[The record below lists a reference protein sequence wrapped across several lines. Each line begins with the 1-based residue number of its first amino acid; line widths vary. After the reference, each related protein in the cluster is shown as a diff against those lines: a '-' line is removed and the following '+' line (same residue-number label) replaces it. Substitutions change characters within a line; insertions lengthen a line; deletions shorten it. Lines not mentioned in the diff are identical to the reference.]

1 MNSSSSAFNQT
12 EKPSP
17 LLPPTSRKTS
27 SVISRQSS
35 TRDGSSMQT
44 PAQSP
49 LWKTYLLFLAP
60 MVLSNFLQSMSGTVN
75 SIYIGQMLGTQALA
89 AVSGMFPIIFF
100 FIALVIGLGAGA
112 GVLIGQAWGA
122 RESHMV
128 KAIAGA
134 TLLLGVLIGL
144 VAAVLGSVFAR
155 QALQGLGTPADV
167 LDDAVAYARVMMW
180 TLPVVLVYVLF
191 TQLLRG
197 VSDTLSP
204 MLALLLSTVVG
215 LALTPAFIRGWIGLP
230 QLGIQSAAIAGLVGT
245 LTSMAWLSWRLIRK
259 GHPLAPDREFF
270 AALRLD
276 GAILGKVLR
285 IGLPTGVQMI
295 VLSLSELVILALVN
309 QHGSQA
315 TAAYGAVTQ
324 IVNYVQ
330 FPALSIAITAS
341 ILGAQAIGAGRLE
354 RMGPILRT
362 GLWINVCLTGGLILA
377 GYLLSHWLLGLF
389 LTEDSTRAMAEHLLH
404 IMLWSLLIFGFQAII
419 GGIMRASGT
428 VLVPVG
434 VAIIC
439 VLGVQL
445 PAAYWLDGQFGL
457 QGVWMAFPIAYL
469 GMLVLQ
475 TLYYTRVW
483 KHQKIERL
491 V

>member
-1 MNSSSSAFNQT
+1 MKTSTFT
-12 EKPSP
+12 EKFVDHRPE
-17 LLPPTSRKTS
+17 LTEA
-27 SVISRQSS
+27 VVY
-35 TRDGSSMQT
+35 
-44 PAQSP
+44 QSP
-49 LWKTYLLFLAP
+49 AAEMDLPSMRTPSATKPLWQTYLLFLAP

-122 RESHMV
+122 REAHMV

-144 VAAVLGSVFAR
+144 AAAVLGSVFAR

-167 LDDAVAYARVMMW
+167 LDDAVAYAHVMMW
-180 TLPVVLVYVLF
+180 ILPSMLVFVLF

-197 VSDTLSP
+197 VSDTVSP
-204 MLALLLSTVVG
+204 LLALMVSTSVG
-215 LALTPAFIRGWIGLP
+215 LALTPALIRGWFGLP
-230 QLGIQSAAIAGLVGT
+230 QLGIQSAAYAGLAGN
-245 LTSMAWLSWRLIRK
+245 LSAMAWLAWRLIRK
-259 GHPLAPDREFF
+259 NHPLAPDREFF
-270 AALRLD
+270 AALRMD
-276 GAILGKVLR
+276 AAILGKVLR

-354 RMGPILRT
+354 RMAPILRT
-362 GLWINVCLTGGLILA
+362 GLLINVCLTGGLIVL

-389 LTEDSTRAMAEHLLH
+389 LTEDSTRVMAEHLLH
-404 IMLWSLLIFGFQAII
+404 IMLWSLLVFGFQAII

-428 VLVPVG
+428 VLVPV
-434 VAIIC
+434 AIAIVC
-439 VLGVQL
+439 VVGVQL
-445 PAAYWLDGQFGL
+445 PAAYWLDGQYGL
-457 QGVWMAFPIAYL
+457 QGVWMAFPVAYL

-475 TLYYTRVW
+475 TLYYKLVW
-483 KHQKIERL
+483 QHQKIERL

>member
-1 MNSSSSAFNQT
+1 
-12 EKPSP
+12 
-17 LLPPTSRKTS
+17 
-27 SVISRQSS
+27 
-35 TRDGSSMQT
+35 MQT
-44 PAQSP
+44 PAQNP

-128 KAIAGA
+128 KAIVGA

-155 QALQGLGTPADV
+155 QALQGLGTPVDV

-180 TLPVVLVYVLF
+180 TLPFVLVYVLF

-215 LALTPAFIRGWIGLP
+215 LALTPAFIRGWLGLP
-230 QLGIQSAAIAGLVGT
+230 QLGIQSAAFAGLAGT
-245 LTSMAWLSWRLIRK
+245 LAAMAWLAWSLIRK

-270 AALRLD
+270 GALRLD
-276 GAILGKVLR
+276 GEILGKVLR

-295 VLSLSELVILALVN
+295 VLSLSELVILTLVN

-354 RMGPILRT
+354 RLGLILRT
-362 GLWINVCLTGGLILA
+362 GLWINVCLTGGLIVL

-389 LTEDSTRAMAEHLLH
+389 LTEESTRAMAEHLLH

-428 VLVPVG
+428 VLVPVAI
-434 VAIIC
+434 AIIC
-439 VLGVQL
+439 VVGVQL
-445 PAAYWLDGQFGL
+445 PAAYWLDGQYGL
-457 QGVWMAFPIAYL
+457 QGVWMAFPVAYL

-475 TLYYTRVW
+475 TLYYKLVW
-483 KHQKIERL
+483 QHQKIERL

>member
-1 MNSSSSAFNQT
+1 
-12 EKPSP
+12 
-17 LLPPTSRKTS
+17 
-27 SVISRQSS
+27 
-35 TRDGSSMQT
+35 MQT
-44 PAQSP
+44 PAHSP

-180 TLPVVLVYVLF
+180 TLPFVLVYVLF

-230 QLGIQSAAIAGLVGT
+230 QLGIQSAAVAGLAGT
-245 LTSMAWLSWRLIRK
+245 LTSMAWLSWSLIRK

-270 AALRLD
+270 AVLRLD

-362 GLWINVCLTGGLILA
+362 GLWINVCLTGGLILS

-445 PAAYWLDGQFGL
+445 PAAYWLDGRFGL

-475 TLYYTRVW
+475 TLYYKRVW
-483 KHQKIERL
+483 QHQKIERL

>member
-1 MNSSSSAFNQT
+1 
-12 EKPSP
+12 
-17 LLPPTSRKTS
+17 
-27 SVISRQSS
+27 
-35 TRDGSSMQT
+35 MQT
-44 PAQSP
+44 PATSKP
-49 LWKTYLLFLAP
+49 LWQNYLLFLAP

-122 RESHMV
+122 REAHMV
-128 KAIAGA
+128 KAITGA

-144 VAAVLGSVFAR
+144 LAAVLGSVFAR

-167 LDDAVAYARVMMW
+167 LDDAVAYAHVMMW
-180 TLPVVLVYVLF
+180 ILPSMLVFVLF

-197 VSDTLSP
+197 VSDTVSP
-204 MLALLLSTVVG
+204 LLALIVSTSVG
-215 LALTPAFIRGWIGLP
+215 LALTPALIRGWFGLP
-230 QLGIQSAAIAGLVGT
+230 QLGIQSAAFAGLAGN
-245 LTSMAWLSWRLIRK
+245 LSAMAWLAWRLIRNN
-259 GHPLAPDREFF
+259 HPLAPDREFF

-276 GAILGKVLR
+276 RAILGKVLR

-341 ILGAQAIGAGRLE
+341 ILGAQAIGAGHLQRL
-354 RMGPILRT
+354 GAILRT
-362 GLWINVCLTGGLILA
+362 GLLINVCLTGGLIVL

-389 LTEDSTRAMAEHLLH
+389 LTEESTRAMAEHLLH
-404 IMLWSLLIFGFQAII
+404 IMLWSLLVFGFQAII

-428 VLVPVG
+428 VLVPV
-434 VAIIC
+434 AIAIVC
-439 VLGVQL
+439 VVGVQL
-445 PAAYWLDGQFGL
+445 PAAYWLDGQYGL
-457 QGVWMAFPIAYL
+457 QGVWMAFPVAYL

-475 TLYYTRVW
+475 TLYYKLVW
-483 KHQKIERL
+483 QHQKIERL

>member
-1 MNSSSSAFNQT
+1 
-12 EKPSP
+12 
-17 LLPPTSRKTS
+17 
-27 SVISRQSS
+27 
-35 TRDGSSMQT
+35 MQT
-44 PAQSP
+44 PSATKP
-49 LWKTYLLFLAP
+49 LWQTYLLFLAP

-122 RESHMV
+122 REAHMV

-134 TLLLGVLIGL
+134 TLLLGVVIGL
-144 VAAVLGSVFAR
+144 LAAVLGSVFAR

-167 LDDAVAYARVMMW
+167 LEDAVAYAHVMMW
-180 TLPVVLVYVLF
+180 ILPSMLVFVLF

-204 MLALLLSTVVG
+204 LLALMVSTCVG
-215 LALTPAFIRGWIGLP
+215 LALTPALIRGWFGLP
-230 QLGIQSAAIAGLVGT
+230 QLGIQSAAFAGLAGN
-245 LTSMAWLSWRLIRK
+245 LSAMAWLAWRLIRK
-259 GHPLAPDREFF
+259 HHPLAPDREFF

-276 GAILGKVLR
+276 TAILGKVLR

-341 ILGAQAIGAGRLE
+341 ILGAQAIGAGQLQ
-354 RMGPILRT
+354 RMAPILRT
-362 GLWINVCLTGGLILA
+362 GLLINVCLTGGLIVL

-389 LTEDSTRAMAEHLLH
+389 LTEESTRAMAEHLLH
-404 IMLWSLLIFGFQAII
+404 IMLWSLLVFGFQAII

-428 VLVPVG
+428 VLVPV
-434 VAIIC
+434 VIAIVC
-439 VLGVQL
+439 VVGVQL
-445 PAAYWLDGQFGL
+445 PAAYWLDGQYGL
-457 QGVWMAFPIAYL
+457 QGVWMAFPVAYL

-475 TLYYTRVW
+475 TLYYKLVW
-483 KHQKIERL
+483 QHQKIERL

>member
-1 MNSSSSAFNQT
+1 
-12 EKPSP
+12 
-17 LLPPTSRKTS
+17 
-27 SVISRQSS
+27 
-35 TRDGSSMQT
+35 MQT
-44 PAQSP
+44 PSTIKP
-49 LWKTYLLFLAP
+49 LWQTYLLFLAP

-89 AVSGMFPIIFF
+89 AVSGMFPVIFF

-122 RESHMV
+122 REAHMV

-144 VAAVLGSVFAR
+144 LAAVLGSVFAR

-167 LDDAVAYARVMMW
+167 LDDAVAYAHVMMW
-180 TLPVVLVYVLF
+180 ILPSMLVFVLF

-197 VSDTLSP
+197 VSDTVSP
-204 MLALLLSTVVG
+204 LLALIVSTSVG
-215 LALTPAFIRGWIGLP
+215 LALTPALIRGWFGLP
-230 QLGIQSAAIAGLVGT
+230 QLGIQSAAFAGLAGNLSAMT
-245 LTSMAWLSWRLIRK
+245 WLAWRLIRK
-259 GHPLAPDREFF
+259 DHPLAPDREFF
-270 AALRLD
+270 AALRVD
-276 GAILGKVLR
+276 AAILGKVLR

-341 ILGAQAIGAGRLE
+341 ILGAQAIGAGQLQRLAA
-354 RMGPILRT
+354 ILRT
-362 GLWINVCLTGGLILA
+362 GLLINVCLTGGLIVL

-404 IMLWSLLIFGFQAII
+404 IMLWSLLVFGFQAII

-428 VLVPVG
+428 VLVPVII
-434 VAIIC
+434 AIVC
-439 VLGVQL
+439 VVGVQL
-445 PAAYWLDGQFGL
+445 PAAYWLDGQYGL
-457 QGVWMAFPIAYL
+457 QGVWMAFPVAYL

-475 TLYYTRVW
+475 TLYYKLVW
-483 KHQKIERL
+483 QHQKIERL

>member
-1 MNSSSSAFNQT
+1 
-12 EKPSP
+12 
-17 LLPPTSRKTS
+17 
-27 SVISRQSS
+27 
-35 TRDGSSMQT
+35 MQT
-44 PAQSP
+44 PGTRKP
-49 LWKTYLLFLAP
+49 LWQTYLLFLAP

-89 AVSGMFPIIFF
+89 AVSGMFPVIFF

-122 RESHMV
+122 REAHMV
-128 KAIAGA
+128 KAITGA
-134 TLLLGVLIGL
+134 TLLLGVMIGL
-144 VAAVLGSVFAR
+144 LAAVLGSVFAR

-167 LDDAVAYARVMMW
+167 LDDAVAYAHVMMW
-180 TLPVVLVYVLF
+180 ILPSMLVFVLF

-197 VSDTLSP
+197 VSDTVSP
-204 MLALLLSTVVG
+204 LLALMVSTSVG
-215 LALTPAFIRGWIGLP
+215 LALTPALIRGWFGLP
-230 QLGIQSAAIAGLVGT
+230 QLGIQSAAFAGLAGN
-245 LTSMAWLSWRLIRK
+245 LSAMAWLAWRLIRNN
-259 GHPLAPDREFF
+259 HPLAPDREFF

-276 GAILGKVLR
+276 RAILGKVLR

-341 ILGAQAIGAGRLE
+341 ILGAQAIGAGHLQRLAA
-354 RMGPILRT
+354 ILRT
-362 GLWINVCLTGGLILA
+362 GLLINVCLTGGLIVL

-389 LTEDSTRAMAEHLLH
+389 LTEESTRAMAEHLLH
-404 IMLWSLLIFGFQAII
+404 IMLWSLLVFGFQAII

-428 VLVPVG
+428 VLVPV
-434 VAIIC
+434 AIAIVC
-439 VLGVQL
+439 VVGVQL
-445 PAAYWLDGQFGL
+445 PAAYWLDGQYGL
-457 QGVWMAFPIAYL
+457 QGVWMAFPVAYL

-475 TLYYTRVW
+475 TLYYKLVW
-483 KHQKIERL
+483 QHQKIERL

>member
-1 MNSSSSAFNQT
+1 
-12 EKPSP
+12 
-17 LLPPTSRKTS
+17 
-27 SVISRQSS
+27 
-35 TRDGSSMQT
+35 MQT
-44 PAQSP
+44 PGTRKP
-49 LWKTYLLFLAP
+49 LWQTYLLFLAP

-89 AVSGMFPIIFF
+89 AVSGMFPVIFF

-122 RESHMV
+122 REAHMV
-128 KAIAGA
+128 KAITGA

-144 VAAVLGSVFAR
+144 LAAVLGSVFAR
-155 QALQGLGTPADV
+155 QALQGLGTPVDV
-167 LDDAVAYARVMMW
+167 LDDAVAYAHVMMW
-180 TLPVVLVYVLF
+180 ILPSMLVFVLF

-197 VSDTLSP
+197 VSDTVSP
-204 MLALLLSTVVG
+204 LLALMVSTSVG
-215 LALTPAFIRGWIGLP
+215 LALTPALIRGWFGLP
-230 QLGIQSAAIAGLVGT
+230 QLGIQSAAFAGLAGN
-245 LTSMAWLSWRLIRK
+245 LSAMAWLAWRLIRNN
-259 GHPLAPDREFF
+259 HPLAPDREFF

-276 GAILGKVLR
+276 RAILGKVLR

-341 ILGAQAIGAGRLE
+341 ILGAQAIGAGHLQRLAA
-354 RMGPILRT
+354 ILRT
-362 GLWINVCLTGGLILA
+362 GLLINVCLTGGLIVL

-389 LTEDSTRAMAEHLLH
+389 LTEESTRAMAEHLLH
-404 IMLWSLLIFGFQAII
+404 IMLWSLLVFGFQAII

-428 VLVPVG
+428 VLVPV
-434 VAIIC
+434 AIAIVC
-439 VLGVQL
+439 VVGVQL
-445 PAAYWLDGQFGL
+445 PAAYWLDGQYGL
-457 QGVWMAFPIAYL
+457 QGVWMAFPVAYL

-475 TLYYTRVW
+475 TLYYKLVW
-483 KHQKIERL
+483 QHQKIERL

>member
-1 MNSSSSAFNQT
+1 
-12 EKPSP
+12 
-17 LLPPTSRKTS
+17 
-27 SVISRQSS
+27 
-35 TRDGSSMQT
+35 MQN
-44 PAQSP
+44 PAAQRP
-49 LWKTYLLFLAP
+49 LWQTYFLFLAP

-122 RESHMV
+122 REAHMV
-128 KAIAGA
+128 KAISGA

-144 VAAVLGSVFAR
+144 AAAVLGSVFAR
-155 QALQGLGTPADV
+155 PALQGLGTPADV
-167 LDDAVAYARVMMW
+167 LDDAVAYAHVMMW
-180 TLPVVLVYVLF
+180 ILPSMLVFVLF

-204 MLALLLSTVVG
+204 LLALMVSTGVG
-215 LALTPAFIRGWIGLP
+215 LALTPALIRGWLGLP
-230 QLGIQSAAIAGLVGT
+230 QMGIQSAAYAGLAGN
-245 LTSMAWLSWRLIRK
+245 LAAMGWLSWRLIRK

-354 RMGPILRT
+354 RLGPILRT
-362 GLWINVCLTGGLILA
+362 GLWINVGLTGGLIVL
-377 GYLLSHWLLGLF
+377 GYLASHWLLGLF
-389 LTEDSTRAMAEHLLH
+389 LTEDATRAMAEHLLH
-404 IMLWSLLIFGFQAII
+404 IMLWSLLVFGFQAII

-434 VAIIC
+434 VAILC
-439 VLGVQL
+439 VVGVQL
-445 PAAYWLDGQFGL
+445 PAAYWLDGHYGL
-457 QGVWMAFPIAYL
+457 QGVWMAFPLAYL

-475 TLYYTRVW
+475 TLYYRMVW
-483 KHQKIERL
+483 QHQKIERL

>member
-1 MNSSSSAFNQT
+1 
-12 EKPSP
+12 
-17 LLPPTSRKTS
+17 
-27 SVISRQSS
+27 
-35 TRDGSSMQT
+35 MQT
-44 PAQSP
+44 PTATKP
-49 LWKTYLLFLAP
+49 LWQTYLLFLAP

-89 AVSGMFPIIFF
+89 AVSGMFPVIFF

-122 RESHMV
+122 REAHMV

-144 VAAVLGSVFAR
+144 AAAVLGSVFAR

-167 LDDAVAYARVMMW
+167 LDDAVAYAHVMMW
-180 TLPVVLVYVLF
+180 ILPSMLVFVLF

-197 VSDTLSP
+197 VSDTVSP
-204 MLALLLSTVVG
+204 LLALMVSTCVG
-215 LALTPAFIRGWIGLP
+215 LALTPALIRGWFGLP
-230 QLGIQSAAIAGLVGT
+230 QLGIQSAAFAGLAGN
-245 LTSMAWLSWRLIRK
+245 LSAMAWLAWRLIRK
-259 GHPLAPDREFF
+259 QHPLAPDREFF

-309 QHGSQA
+309 RHGSQA

-354 RMGPILRT
+354 RLAPILRT
-362 GLWINVCLTGGLILA
+362 GLLINVCLTGGLIVL

-404 IMLWSLLIFGFQAII
+404 IMLWSLLVFGFQAII

-428 VLVPVG
+428 VLVPVAI
-434 VAIIC
+434 AIIC
-439 VLGVQL
+439 VVGVQL
-445 PAAYWLDGQFGL
+445 PAAYWLDGQYGL
-457 QGVWMAFPIAYL
+457 QGVWMAFPVAYL

-475 TLYYTRVW
+475 TLYYKLVW
-483 KHQKIERL
+483 QHQKIERL

>member
-1 MNSSSSAFNQT
+1 
-12 EKPSP
+12 
-17 LLPPTSRKTS
+17 
-27 SVISRQSS
+27 
-35 TRDGSSMQT
+35 MQT
-44 PAQSP
+44 PSTIKP
-49 LWKTYLLFLAP
+49 LWQTYLLFLAP

-89 AVSGMFPIIFF
+89 AVSGMFPVIFF

-122 RESHMV
+122 REAHMV

-144 VAAVLGSVFAR
+144 LAAVLGSVFAR

-167 LDDAVAYARVMMW
+167 LDDAVAYAHVMMW
-180 TLPVVLVYVLF
+180 ILPSMLVFVLF

-197 VSDTLSP
+197 VSDTVSP
-204 MLALLLSTVVG
+204 LLALIVSTSVG
-215 LALTPAFIRGWIGLP
+215 LALTPALIRGWFGLP
-230 QLGIQSAAIAGLVGT
+230 QLGIQSAAYAGLAGN
-245 LTSMAWLSWRLIRK
+245 LSAMAWLAWRLIRNK
-259 GHPLAPDREFF
+259 HPLAPDREFF

-276 GAILGKVLR
+276 AAILGKVLR

-341 ILGAQAIGAGRLE
+341 ILGAQAIGAGQLQRLAA
-354 RMGPILRT
+354 ILRT
-362 GLWINVCLTGGLILA
+362 GLVINVGLTGGLIVL

-404 IMLWSLLIFGFQAII
+404 IMLWSLLVFGFQAII

-428 VLVPVG
+428 VLVPVII
-434 VAIIC
+434 AIVC
-439 VLGVQL
+439 VVGVQL
-445 PAAYWLDGQFGL
+445 PAAYWLDGQYGL
-457 QGVWMAFPIAYL
+457 QGVWMAFPVAYL

-475 TLYYTRVW
+475 TLYYKLVW
-483 KHQKIERL
+483 QHQKIERL

>member
-1 MNSSSSAFNQT
+1 MPI
-12 EKPSP
+12 PSP
-17 LLPPTSRKTS
+17 DKH
-27 SVISRQSS
+27 
-35 TRDGSSMQT
+35 
-44 PAQSP
+44 P
-49 LWKTYLLFLAP
+49 LWRTYLLFLAP
-60 MVLSNFLQSMSGTVN
+60 MVLSNFLQSMSGTIN
-75 SIYIGQMLGTQALA
+75 SIYVGQMLGTQALA

-100 FIALVIGLGAGA
+100 FIALVIGLGSGA

-128 KAIAGA
+128 KTIAGA
-134 TLLLGVLIGL
+134 SLLMGLLIGL
-144 VAAVLGSVFAR
+144 VAAVVGTTFAR
-155 QALQGLGTPADV
+155 SALQGLGTPADV
-167 LDDAVAYARVMMW
+167 LDDAVAYAHVMLW
-180 TLPVVLVYVLF
+180 ILPSMMVFVLF

-204 MLALLLSTVVG
+204 LLALIVSTSMG
-215 LALTPAFIRGWIGLP
+215 LILTPALIRGWLGLP
-230 QLGIQSAAIAGLVGT
+230 QMGIQSAAYAGLVGN
-245 LTSMAWLSWRLIRK
+245 LSAMAWLAWRLIRNK
-259 GHPLAPDREFF
+259 HPLAPDREFF
-270 AALRLD
+270 AALRLN

-285 IGLPTGVQMI
+285 IGLPTGVQMV

-341 ILGAQAIGAGRLE
+341 ILGAQAIGGGRLE
-354 RMGPILRT
+354 RLAPILRT
-362 GLWINVCLTGGLILA
+362 GLWINVCLTGGLIVL
-377 GYLLSHWLLGLF
+377 GYVLSHWLLGLF

-404 IMLWSLLIFGFQAII
+404 IMLWSLLVFGFQAII

-428 VLVPVG
+428 VLVPVAI
-434 VAIIC
+434 AIIC
-439 VLGVQL
+439 VVGVQL
-445 PAAYWLDGQFGL
+445 PAAYWLDGQYGL
-457 QGVWMAFPIAYL
+457 QGVWMAFPVAYL

-475 TLYYTRVW
+475 TLYYKVVW
-483 KHQKIERL
+483 QHQKIERL